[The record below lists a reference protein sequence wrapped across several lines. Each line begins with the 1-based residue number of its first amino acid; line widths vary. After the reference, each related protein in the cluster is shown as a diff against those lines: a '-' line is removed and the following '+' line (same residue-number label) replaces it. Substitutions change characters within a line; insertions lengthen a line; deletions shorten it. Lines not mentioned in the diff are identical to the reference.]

1 MHLELLGNCR
11 SICSWNTLQS
21 CNTFKS
27 YLPAVQLDHAE
38 THCVRGSRPVQD
50 ERQVG
55 PGMKTRADVQTPR
68 FEKQAVIQET
78 GAPNSENKPE
88 SSGMVRTGFN
98 RRAATYA
105 LRFWGSGLGLA
116 CGTWMNLDEGV
127 QA

>member
-27 YLPAVQLDHAE
+27 YLPAVQLDPLRE
-38 THCVRGSRPVQD
+38 GGRPVQD

-68 FEKQAVIQET
+68 FEKQAAIQET

-98 RRAATYA
+98 RGAATCTEV
-105 LRFWGSGLGLA
+105 LGFRFRAGL
-116 CGTWMNLDEGV
+116 WNLDELG
-127 QA
+127 